1 MSNSCGQC
9 KYFARWPGDG
19 GLCKKQD
26 GRTYPDNKGECE
38 DFKAIKYDRN
48 KNKIEEDN
56 EIKSNII

>member
-26 GRTYPDNKGECE
+26 GRTYPDNKSECK
-38 DFKAIKYDRN
+38 DFKAKRYNRN
-48 KNKIEEDN
+48 ESKKNEKDD
-56 EIKSNII
+56 IKSNI